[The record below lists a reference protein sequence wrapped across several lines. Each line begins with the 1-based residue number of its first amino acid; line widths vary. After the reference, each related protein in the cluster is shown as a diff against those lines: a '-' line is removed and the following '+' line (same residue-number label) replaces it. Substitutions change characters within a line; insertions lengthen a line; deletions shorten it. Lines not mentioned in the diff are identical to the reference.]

1 MNLVNKN
8 VGSAAWETLLAGNF
22 PVKTRTITIKKPSKE
37 ILFGSA
43 IGLATA
49 DKKGV
54 LVSKAASD
62 GTEKV
67 YGILLHDV
75 AVADADVPAVVA
87 VTGEFVQDHII
98 FADGTKADDVRLQ
111 AEDRN
116 IYFRKL
122 VNVDKGEE

>member
-8 VGSAAWETLLAGNF
+8 VGSTAWKTLLAGNF
-22 PVKTRTITIKKPSKE
+22 PVKTRTITLKQPTKA
-37 ILFGSA
+37 LLLGSV

-49 DKKGV
+49 DKKGA
-54 LVSKAASD
+54 LLGKSAGD

-75 AVADADVPAVVA
+75 DKAEADVPAVVA
-87 VTGEFVQDHII
+87 VTGEFVEDHLI
-98 FADGTKADDVRLQ
+98 FAEGTTADDVRLQ

-122 VNVDKGEE
+122 VNVNKEEA

>member
-8 VGSAAWETLLAGNF
+8 VGSTAWKTLLAGNF
-22 PVKTRTITIKKPSKE
+22 PVETRTITLKQPAKA
-37 ILFGSA
+37 ILFGSV

-49 DKKGV
+49 DKKGA
-54 LVSKAASD
+54 LLGKDAGD
-62 GTEKV
+62 GTEKI

-75 AVADADVPAVVA
+75 EVAEGDVPAVVA
-87 VTGEFVQDHII
+87 VTGEFAEDYLI
-98 FADGTKADDVRLQ
+98 FAKGTTADDVRLQ

-122 VNVDKGEE
+122 VNVNKGE

>member
-22 PVKTRTITIKKPSKE
+22 PVKTRTITLKKPDKE
-37 ILFGSA
+37 VLFA
-43 IGLATA
+43 
-49 DKKGV
+49 
-54 LVSKAASD
+54 VS
-62 GTEKV
+62 
-67 YGILLHDV
+67 
-75 AVADADVPAVVA
+75 DADVPAVVA